1 MLLNT
6 FKDYPQISP
15 DEFFFIFFFN
25 NKFELST
32 DLLQR
37 KLLHKECLV
46 FFDKDSKIIDLEM
59 YMNHDI
65 SFLELTKHILNAEY
79 DHNTITK
86 IEAYNSTKYW
96 QKRLN
101 NGYRGISI

>member
-6 FKDYPQISP
+6 FKDYPQTSP

-46 FFDKDSKIIDLEM
+46 FFDKDTKIIDLDM
-59 YMNHDI
+59 YMILDV
-65 SFLELTKHILNAEY
+65 SFVELCKLILNAEH
-79 DHNTITK
+79 DNNVISN

-96 QKRLN
+96 QDRLN